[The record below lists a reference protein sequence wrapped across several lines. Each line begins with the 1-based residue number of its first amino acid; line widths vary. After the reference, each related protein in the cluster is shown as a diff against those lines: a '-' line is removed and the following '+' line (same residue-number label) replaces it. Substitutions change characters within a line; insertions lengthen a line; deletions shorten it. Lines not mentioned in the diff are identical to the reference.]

1 MIEDADL
8 ASGQDRMSHLCAS
21 PRGSGQRLSAA
32 CLLVSQ
38 FIMVDP
44 ELMQPGDVQLRHTHS
59 IVYGLIASASSVA
72 PWPYPPLCQEQWA
85 GNSVLESVRCQLK
98 LSCHGTAEFVVELFD
113 VKSAGHTKR
122 SALRL
127 G

>member
-1 MIEDADL
+1 MTTGSSFLLRGPMIEDADL

-59 IVYGLIASASSVA
+59 IVYGLIACFVCRAVA
-72 PWPYPPLCQEQWA
+72 VPPPLKPPFA
-85 GNSVLESVRCQLK
+85 KNSGQGTQSWKASV
-98 LSCHGTAEFVVELFD
+98 VN
-113 VKSAGHTKR
+113 
-122 SALRL
+122 
-127 G
+127 